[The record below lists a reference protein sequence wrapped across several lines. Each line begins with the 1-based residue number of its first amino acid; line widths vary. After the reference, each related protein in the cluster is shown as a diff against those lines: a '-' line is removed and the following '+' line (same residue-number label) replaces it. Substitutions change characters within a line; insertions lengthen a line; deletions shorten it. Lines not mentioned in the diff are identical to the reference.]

1 MSSSK
6 RMNSDKPKNQT
17 ATVEP
22 KRKKNSVVLEA
33 NRSLFLEPT
42 KNDIREA
49 FRDQKPCEIENVAEL
64 TSKPFNFCLLHHFLV
79 GNDNVESLK
88 NELFDIDFHQKNN
101 DLYKF
106 QQSDDLQQFD
116 TPYIEAFR
124 NCLTE
129 KMVPWLQDV
138 TDIPLDGKISLTC
151 SKYAHTDVLLCH
163 DDELEGRRI
172 AFILYLTF
180 NWKESDGGALDLFDV
195 DTHNCPRDIVRSV
208 VPRYNSLAFFEVSPV
223 SFHQVAEVLSE
234 DKLRLSIGG
243 WFHGPPIQRPP
254 PYVGPVENR
263 LGYCSVELDVFRSWI
278 NPIYLADEI
287 IQKIRKTFRSN
298 SEIFLEDFLQ
308 EEKFKAL
315 EEALRDPSIIWHRMG
330 PWNHRN
336 TLQDPLP
343 LPPVV
348 EECLSVFRS
357 DAMFLILSNL
367 TGLRLHR
374 LAQRSDD
381 SSSEEEEE
389 EEEEGDEP
397 RARCT
402 QKVYKWGH
410 GNYILAHDD
419 DPSSQECSLDLKLYL
434 NVGDWKM
441 EYGGFT
447 TYIVKDEDEEILTI
461 EPSSNSLALVYRDNG
476 LLKFVKHINHQAVKR
491 LPAGNACF
499 YEVSF
504 AYYE

>member
-6 RMNSDKPKNQT
+6 RLNSDKPKNR
-17 ATVEP
+17 AAIVEP
-22 KRKKNSVVLEA
+22 KRKKDSVVLEA

-42 KNDIREA
+42 KHDIQEA
-49 FRDQKPCEIENVAEL
+49 FHHQKPCEIENVAEL
-64 TSKPFNFCLLHHFLV
+64 IPKPFNFCLLHHFLV

-129 KMVPWLQDV
+129 KMVPWLRDV
-138 TDIPLDGKISLTC
+138 TGIPLDGKISLTC
-151 SKYAHTDVLLCH
+151 SKYSHTDILLCH

-172 AFILYLTF
+172 AFILYLTP
-180 NWKESDGGALDLFDV
+180 NWNESDGGALDLFDV
-195 DTHNCPRDIVRSV
+195 DSHNCPRDVVHSV

-234 DKLRLSIGG
+234 DKVRLSIGG

-263 LGYCSVELDVFRSWI
+263 LGYGSVEEDVFRSWI

-287 IQKIRKTFRSN
+287 IGKIRNTFKSK
-298 SEIFLEDFLQ
+298 SEICLQDFLQ
-308 EEKFKAL
+308 EDRFKAM
-315 EEALRDPSIIWHRMG
+315 EEALQDPSIIWRRLG
-330 PWNHRN
+330 PRNHR
-336 TLQDPLP
+336 QVPDPLP
-343 LPPVV
+343 LPPIV
-348 EECLSVFRS
+348 EECLSIFRS
-357 DAMFLILSNL
+357 EAMFLILSNL

-374 LAQRSDD
+374 LAERSDSD
-381 SSSEEEEE
+381 SEDEQ
-389 EEEEGDEP
+389 EEEGEGSEP
-397 RARCT
+397 KARCT
-402 QKVYKWGH
+402 QAVYKWGH
-410 GNYILAHDD
+410 GNYILAHDND
-419 DPSSQECSLDLKLYL
+419 YSSHECSLDVKLFF

-447 TYIVKDEDEEILTI
+447 TYIIRDEDEEILTI
-461 EPSSNSLALVYRDNG
+461 EPSSNSLALVYRDDG
-476 LLKFVKHINHQAVKR
+476 LLKFVKHINHQVVKR
-491 LPAGNACF
+491 LPEGNACF
-499 YEVSF
+499 HEMCF